1 MTDPLNKIKFIDQ
14 DGSEE
19 VIPMTARTHR
29 PDTPHNGV
37 EALEEISEAIEQ
49 VEEDITERV
58 EEDVKKVEE
67 DVKKVEEAITERVEE
82 DVVEQVESVENAIEQ
97 HVKELEKMD
106 NVLEDIKNEEFK
118 KQEEALSL
126 VVNAVEDLRSSVEV
140 KDSSVKVKPPKGCC
154 VIQ

>member
-1 MTDPLNKIKFIDQ
+1 MSDPLNKIKFIDE

-37 EALEEISEAIEQ
+37 ESLEEISEAIEQ
-49 VEEDITERV
+49 VEEAVESVEEAVTERV
-58 EEDVKKVEE
+58 ESLQQ
-67 DVKKVEEAITERVEE
+67 VEEAVVEQVEE
-82 DVVEQVESVENAIEQ
+82 AVVEQVESVENAIEQ

-106 NVLEDIKNEEFK
+106 NVLEGIKNEEVK

-126 VVNAVEDLRSSVEV
+126 VVNAVEDLRSSIE
-140 KDSSVKVKPPKGCC
+140 DSSIEVKPPKGCC